1 LIAHAIIVMRN
12 WSVAGSIRRHFVP
25 SDKLIQA
32 VYLREFVPEFHRR
45 LSGHQGEWLFAN
57 ALAIAAITTMVSAI
71 AQPCAA
77 VVFPETAASMAEQW
91 GLRDRAGLTTARA
104 FANAAYDGRLR

>member
-1 LIAHAIIVMRN
+1 MKACSDSSRISAGQALV
-12 WSVAGSIRRHFVP
+12 VALPPDWDESW
-25 SDKLIQA
+25 LIQ
-32 VYLREFVPEFHRR
+32 P
-45 LSGHQGEWLFAN
+45 SGWEWLFAN
-57 ALAIAAITTMVSAI
+57 ALALAAITTMVSAI

-104 FANAAYDGRLR
+104 FANAACDGRLR